1 MLAFLFVSLAAAQST
16 SATGFVTSDA
26 TCGSIKQ
33 SLCWSDPTAPVDQD
47 CMEMDFGIMQVLL
60 QMPMLGG
67 SGDYLC
73 PLPTTDPCADGS
85 FGPGF
90 VLDATTAPILA
101 FFGFA
106 VSVFSTAHLDTPL
119 TQIHPIL
126 NSIYECEAR
135 AAGLVWADYA
145 GTWTMA
151 QSCMND
157 ADCMTALTNIRT
169 VSSNKDEMNPGMNKK
184 AEAVWDEVSLIGM
197 WLPLQKDNALC
208 DYDLTNLFC
217 NGHEGNDNDQ
227 LCNIVFAALAEE
239 NVLALTW
246 IMTATALMFNDP
258 DEIVAHCNDTMAKGI
273 AMLLGLTIAGASI
286 GGILLTAITCCCINK
301 SSSKQDAI

>member
-1 MLAFLFVSLAAAQST
+1 MLAFLFVSLAAAQSG

-26 TCGSIKQ
+26 TCDFIKQ
-33 SLCWSDPTAPVDQD
+33 SLCWSDPAAPVDAD
-47 CMEMDFGIMQVLL
+47 CMNMDFAIMQVLL

-73 PLPTTDPCADGS
+73 PTTQTCADGS
-85 FGPGF
+85 YGPAF
-90 VLDATTAPILA
+90 VLDATTAPLLA
-101 FFGFA
+101 FFSFA
-106 VSVFSTAHLDTPL
+106 VSVMATAQLPTPL
-119 TQIHPIL
+119 TQIHPTL

-145 GTWTMA
+145 GTWTLA

-184 AEAVWDEVSLIGM
+184 AEALWDEVSFIGM
-197 WLPLQKDNALC
+197 WLPLQKDHALC
-208 DYDLTNLFC
+208 DYSQTGLFC
-217 NGHEGNDNDQ
+217 NGHEGNDDDQ
-227 LCNIVFAALAEE
+227 LCNVIFAALAEE
-239 NVLALTW
+239 NVMALTW
-246 IMTATALMFNDP
+246 IATATALMFNDP
-258 DEIVAHCNDTMAKGI
+258 DEIIAHCNDTMAKGI
-273 AMLLGLTIAGASI
+273 AMLLGLTISGAAI